1 MLASFVAK
9 CCHVLGYGLKAD
21 LVHTFLKGE
30 SMLHPLS
37 CHLKWDTVAG
47 ASAVIL
53 DHELRLDM
61 ETTHRET
68 RKKAPSVPA
77 PTLKQLPPDFWN
89 FLNTPPSY
97 LCHSYFSLCVCVCA
111 CMLLQ
116 TAKPN
121 PTWYSYIPKF
131 KIISWKPEVYSHT
144 STKKLKIRYYLQ

>member
-1 MLASFVAK
+1 MLASLVAK
-9 CCHVLGYGLKAD
+9 CGHVLGNGLKAD
-21 LVHTFLKGE
+21 LVHTFLKGK

-97 LCHSYFSLCVCVCA
+97 LCHSYFSLCVCVCV
-111 CMLLQ
+111 CVCVHVCCYRQ
-116 TAKPN
+116 PN
-121 PTWYSYIPKF
+121 LILHDIATFPNSKSFCENQKYTYIL
-131 KIISWKPEVYSHT
+131 V
-144 STKKLKIRYYLQ
+144 LKN